1 MESDEQQQQLLEDA
15 MNEATGVVQSEE
27 EATNVT
33 DPIQPNQEIQQQS
46 NARFQGAS
54 WYNKMQEQD
63 ICIAGLGGIGSW
75 TALLISRLNVNL
87 LALYDNDKV
96 SEINM
101 SGQLFRH
108 EYIGCSKVY
117 ACNQNIYTFT
127 DMRRIQAF
135 PNRYTRSSNF
145 YPITICAFDN
155 MEARKEAF
163 YNWSNYI
170 YKNKEIDASKC
181 LFIDGRL
188 SLEELQIFCMSGT
201 DREYWKKY
209 DGDYLF
215 DGAEAVQ
222 APCSAKQTTYM
233 ASMIASLIANL
244 VVNFVD
250 NQANNNFRSLPFY
263 TEYKAAT
270 MNLKMEQ

>member
-1 MESDEQQQQLLEDA
+1 MELDEQQQQLLEDA
-15 MNEATGVVQSEE
+15 MNEAAGVVQSEE
-27 EATNVT
+27 EVTNIT

-54 WYNKMQEQD
+54 WYDEMQNQD

-75 TALLISRLNVNL
+75 TSLLIARLNVNL
-87 LALYDNDKV
+87 LTLYDSDKV
-96 SEINM
+96 SEVNM

-108 EYIGCSKVY
+108 EYIGCSKIY
-117 ACNQNIYTFT
+117 ASSQNISDFT
-127 DMRRIQAF
+127 NMQNVQAF
-135 PNRYTRSSNF
+135 HDRYTRESNF
-145 YPITICAFDN
+145 YPIMICAFDN
-155 MEARKEAF
+155 MKARKDAF
-163 YNWSNYI
+163 YRWSNFI
-170 YKNKEIDASKC
+170 DKNKKVDASKC

-201 DREYWKKY
+201 DRKYWEKY
-209 DGDYLF
+209 SKDYLF
-215 DGAEAVQ
+215 DESEAVQ

-233 ASMIASLIANL
+233 ASMIASLISNL

-250 NQANNNFRSLPFY
+250 NQVNNNFRSLPFY